1 MRCKTYSVAK
11 IISSNFTLSIKSLK
25 NGKLVSLF
33 FYNFSIVF
41 KELNIHFWQGCL
53 ESFTWKTEKNKLHQY
68 YIILEPNSHRLF
80 ISQPISI
87 SKNHLVILKIYF
99 FQVPQRI
106 SLPASHL
113 LNSLASTVR
122 PSFMTVLDNV
132 QKLFHDVSSGALSEM
147 PLEVLF
153 IL

>member
-1 MRCKTYSVAK
+1 MKNREKQIAPLLHHFGAKLSQAFYLTTNQHFKNDSV
-11 IISSNFTLSIKSLK
+11 NLK
-25 NGKLVSLF
+25 V
-33 FYNFSIVF
+33 
-41 KELNIHFWQGCL
+41 
-53 ESFTWKTEKNKLHQY
+53 
-68 YIILEPNSHRLF
+68 
-80 ISQPISI
+80 
-87 SKNHLVILKIYF
+87 YF

-132 QKLFHDVSSGALSEM
+132 QKLFHDVSGGALSEM

-153 IL
+153 IMKPFCFTLASSSNFKTGDQTD